1 MVVEVY
7 KLKKYNA
14 AIEAIMKSHYDSLN
28 EKDKRR
34 YAAVE
39 TMKLGWGGKTYIS
52 EILNISPKTISVGI
66 KELNEGPETPP
77 DRIRKEGGGRKK
89 IIDTTENIDEVF
101 LKVIDTYTAGD
112 PMQEEVKWTNLTL
125 KEISELMAKEGV
137 KASEHVVKQLLEKHG
152 FVRRKPSKK
161 KQ

>member
-1 MVVEVY
+1 M
-7 KLKKYNA
+7 KKYSKKV
-14 AIEAIMKSHYDSLN
+14 ETLMKIHYDSLN

-39 TMKLGWGGKTYIS
+39 TLKLGWGGKQYIIG
-52 EILNISPKTISVGI
+52 ILNVDPKTISRGI
-66 KELNEGPETPP
+66 EELKEGLEITA

-89 IIDTTENIDEVF
+89 IIDTTEDIDEAF
-101 LKVIDTYTAGD
+101 LNVIDTYTAGD
-112 PMQEEVKWTNLTL
+112 PMKEEVKWTNLTL
-125 KEISELMAKEGV
+125 KEISELMAKEGTE
-137 KASEHVVKQLLEKHG
+137 ASEHVVKQLLEKHG

>member
-1 MVVEVY
+1 MERYSKKVET
-7 KLKKYNA
+7 L
-14 AIEAIMKSHYDSLN
+14 MKNHYDSLN

-39 TMKLGWGGKTYIS
+39 TMKLGWGGKQYIA
-52 EILNISPKTISVGI
+52 EILDVDPKTISRGLE
-66 KELNEGPETPP
+66 ELNEGSQTPA

-89 IIDTTENIDEVF
+89 IIETTEDIDEVF
-101 LKVIDTYTAGD
+101 LRVIDTYTAGD

-125 KEISELMAKEGV
+125 KEISELMSQEGLET
-137 KASEHVVKQLLEKHG
+137 SEHVVKQLLEKHG